1 MIEAIRHFG
10 IVVNDI
16 DASLLFYE
24 KYFGFE
30 VEKDAHEKGSFI
42 EQVLAKDGVEL
53 RTVKLLSKVSDVMVE
68 LISFLKGRVVDREN
82 GINYLGPTHIA
93 LTVREIEE
101 KYAFMKKSG
110 VSFLS
115 PPLISPDGSVKV
127 AFCQAPEGTYIEM
140 VELQS

>member
-10 IVVNDI
+10 IVVNDL
-16 DASLLFYE
+16 DASLLFYK

-30 VEKDAHEKGSFI
+30 IEKDAHEKGSFI

-53 RTVKLLSKVSDVMVE
+53 RTVKLLSKASEVMVE
-68 LISFLKGRVVDREN
+68 LISFLKGNIVEREN
-82 GINYLGPTHIA
+82 RINYLGPTHFA

-101 KYAFMKKSG
+101 KYENMQKNG
-110 VSFLS
+110 VDFLS